1 MYTDYGDDALAAYE
15 AETAS
20 MYEEAG
26 DKAAGELSRWAEGF
40 RAEDERMAA
49 MVAAGALSAMAWKAW
64 RRRRLAK
71 GGGFAEAA
79 ERAAEAIHAANV
91 EGYRI
96 AERTA
101 DGVRSRCVGVSAR
114 ELSEALGEPVEAAYA
129 DGGRFVPRLDERRDF
144 EWTKRRVRLAVKAG
158 MERGAGIPA
167 IAGAVRRLSGM
178 SRSAAVR
185 AARTAVTSAECSA
198 RLDVA
203 KAAKGGVLLEW
214 IAARDSRTRKSHAA
228 LDGQKVKPGERFA
241 NGLRFP
247 ADPKGRP
254 EEVYN
259 CRCTL
264 GYVVGGVG
272 TEDAFRAS
280 KPTEPKKPRKK
291 QPAEPKDEGRPKP
304 AQKPEK
310 AGAEKREPG
319 KRPTRKPVE
328 KMTRAELEA
337 EAKAAFV
344 ESGGGMGLSRQE
356 AERRF
361 AALVGGNSDA
371 ELRKYLAKHGAARP
385 SERRAKR
392 PSEAN
397 RPARAANPKKAAR
410 AAAKPVGKMDRP
422 ELEARARELF
432 EKHGDRL
439 GASADEA
446 MRRFDLLLPS
456 QSDARLR
463 KNIASWEA
471 AARKKAGNESGAS
484 AGALNDSN
492 DPDGKKRVDHAERY
506 YEAVRRRDAK
516 KEVSAVAE
524 NAGVEEEMVEKARAH
539 LFVNEYDL
547 EKGRARFDEDYEIA
561 QSWQRLRSGEGVQQH
576 DITLLFHESYE
587 YDLMAKGMPYR
598 EAHEAAERIYNYS
611 KQLKK
616 WKGGL

>member
-1 MYTDYGDDALAAYE
+1 MYTDFGDDALAAYE
-15 AETAS
+15 AETARI
-20 MYEEAG
+20 YAEAG
-26 DKAAGELSRWAEGF
+26 EKAAGELSRWAEGF
-40 RAEDERMAA
+40 RAEDGRMAA
-49 MVAAGALSAMAWKAW
+49 MVSAGALSAVTWKAW

-101 DGVRSRCVGVSAR
+101 DGVRAHCAALSAR
-114 ELSEALGEPVEAAYA
+114 ELSEATGERVEATYS
-129 DGGRFVPRLDERRDF
+129 DSGRFVPKLDERRDL
-144 EWTKRRVRLAVKAG
+144 EWTKRRVRLAVKTG
-158 MERGAGIPA
+158 MERGADIPT
-167 IAGAVRRLSGM
+167 IARAVRMVSGM

-280 KPTEPKKPRKK
+280 KPTEPKEPRRK
-291 QPAEPKDEGRPKP
+291 QPAEPKKEERRKP
-304 AQKPEK
+304 ANP
-310 AGAEKREPG
+310 A
-319 KRPTRKPVE
+319 RKPVE
-328 KMTRAELEA
+328 KMTRAELES

-361 AALVGGNSDA
+361 DALVGGNSDA
-371 ELRKYLAKHGAARP
+371 ELRKY
-385 SERRAKR
+385 
-392 PSEAN
+392 
-397 RPARAANPKKAAR
+397 
-410 AAAKPVGKMDRP
+410 
-422 ELEARARELF
+422 
-432 EKHGDRL
+432 
-439 GASADEA
+439 
-446 MRRFDLLLPS
+446 
-456 QSDARLR
+456 
-463 KNIASWEA
+463 
-471 AARKKAGNESGAS
+471 
-484 AGALNDSN
+484 
-492 DPDGKKRVDHAERY
+492 
-506 YEAVRRRDAK
+506 VRRRRK
-516 KEVSAVAE
+516 K
-524 NAGVEEEMVEKARAH
+524 M
-539 LFVNEYDL
+539 
-547 EKGRARFDEDYEIA
+547 
-561 QSWQRLRSGEGVQQH
+561 
-576 DITLLFHESYE
+576 
-587 YDLMAKGMPYR
+587 
-598 EAHEAAERIYNYS
+598 
-611 KQLKK
+611 
-616 WKGGL
+616 

>member
-15 AETAS
+15 AETAGV
-20 MYEEAG
+20 YEEAG

-49 MVAAGALSAMAWKAW
+49 MVAAGALSAAAWKAW

-101 DGVRSRCVGVSAR
+101 DGVRERCVELSAR
-114 ELSEALGEPVEAAYA
+114 ELSEATGERVEAAYA
-129 DGGRFVPRLDERRDF
+129 DGGRFVPKLNERRDL

-158 MERGAGIPA
+158 MERGAGIPT
-167 IAGAVRRLSGM
+167 IARAVRMVSGM

-228 LDGQKVKPGERFA
+228 LDGQKVKPGERFP

-247 ADPKGRP
+247 ADPQGRP

-280 KPTEPKKPRKK
+280 KR
-291 QPAEPKDEGRPKP
+291 AEPKRPEARPAGPRREVRKKP
-304 AQKPEK
+304 AP
-310 AGAEKREPG
+310 
-319 KRPTRKPVE
+319 KPVE
-328 KMTRAELEA
+328 KMT
-337 EAKAAFV
+337 
-344 ESGGGMGLSRQE
+344 
-356 AERRF
+356 
-361 AALVGGNSDA
+361 
-371 ELRKYLAKHGAARP
+371 
-385 SERRAKR
+385 
-392 PSEAN
+392 
-397 RPARAANPKKAAR
+397 
-410 AAAKPVGKMDRP
+410 RP

-432 EKHGDRL
+432 EKHGDHL
-439 GASADEA
+439 GTSADEA

-471 AARKKAGNESGAS
+471 AARKKARKESGAS
-484 AGALNDSN
+484 AGALNDAN

-524 NAGVEEEMVEKARAH
+524 NAGVEEGMVEKARAH

-576 DITLLFHESYE
+576 DITLIFHESYE

-616 WKGGL
+616 WKDGL